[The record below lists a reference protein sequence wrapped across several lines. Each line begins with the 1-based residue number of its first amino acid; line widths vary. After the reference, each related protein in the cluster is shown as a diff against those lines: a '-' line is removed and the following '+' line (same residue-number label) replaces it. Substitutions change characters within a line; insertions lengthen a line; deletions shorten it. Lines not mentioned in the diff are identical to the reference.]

1 MPLNLSNHK
10 AIDAYYA
17 ALVTYHTQD
26 VMHEQATRL
35 AFSTL
40 LDAVSKTVGW
50 TLVLEQTLSN
60 RKRPDGTLQDSFK
73 IPRGYWEAKDT
84 NDDLD
89 AEIKAKIARGYPLT
103 NIIFEDT
110 RRAVLYQNGRPA
122 FEADLK
128 QRSQLVALLNQFFSY
143 TGEQIEEFH
152 AAVKEFQER
161 IP

>member
-17 ALVTYHTQD
+17 ALATYQTQD
-26 VMHEQATRL
+26 VTHEQATRL

-89 AEIKAKIARGYPLT
+89 AEIKTKIARGY
-103 NIIFEDT
+103 
-110 RRAVLYQNGRPA
+110 
-122 FEADLK
+122 
-128 QRSQLVALLNQFFSY
+128 
-143 TGEQIEEFH
+143 H
-152 AAVKEFQER
+152 
-161 IP
+161 